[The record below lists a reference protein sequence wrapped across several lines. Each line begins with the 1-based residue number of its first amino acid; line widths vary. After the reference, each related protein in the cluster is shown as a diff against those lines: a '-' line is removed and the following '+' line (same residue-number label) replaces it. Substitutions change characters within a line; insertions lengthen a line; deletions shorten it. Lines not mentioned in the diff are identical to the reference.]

1 MPLGAVSSEGS
12 SGDNVSHIASI
23 RIRAYGTGQLLMSVY
38 TLDDVIRK
46 VLVPF
51 KLAKEN
57 RIIPTRLVN
66 FNSQRSAFEIK
77 ITGINEFFRIHRIV
91 IYTKSTFT
99 SYPGS

>member
-1 MPLGAVSSEGS
+1 MPLGAVTSEGS
-12 SGDNVSHIASI
+12 SGDNVSHIAAI
-23 RIRAYGTGQLLMSVY
+23 RMRAYGAGQLLMSVY

-46 VLVPF
+46 ILVPF
-51 KLAKEN
+51 KLEKQN

-77 ITGINEFFRIHRIV
+77 TTGINESFRIQRIV
-91 IYTKSTFT
+91 VYSKSTFT